1 MLSSMNAALLIPHF
15 GYDDEYDLTE
25 LVQLRYKLKK
35 HVKYEHGLKLSYMP
49 FIIKATSLALTQY
62 PILNSQI
69 ETGNENLIYK
79 VSSLG

>member
-15 GYDDEYDLTE
+15 GYDDEYDMTE
-25 LVQLRYKLKK
+25 LVELRYRLKK
-35 HVKYEHGLKLSYMP
+35 HVKHAHGLKLSYMP

-79 VSSLG
+79 VSP